1 MSGQGAEDAEEAAE
15 LGFGAGNFASDRQHV
30 ERPKGSHY
38 RGGDQPQPDRW
49 RCLIAGCNPML
60 DGATAQAHRAE
71 TGHRVAAWPV
81 RSAEGKR
88 RARARNKSGYY
99 DVYNVDEKAFSAR
112 LGATQ

>member
-1 MSGQGAEDAEEAAE
+1 MSDEMWGGMGEGAE
-15 LGFGAGNFASDRQHV
+15 NSASDCQHV
-30 ERPKGSHY
+30 ERPQGSHC
-38 RGGDQPQPDRW
+38 RGGDQPQPGRW

-60 DGATAQAHRAE
+60 DEAMAQAHRDE

-99 DVYNVDEKAFSAR
+99 DLYNVGEKAFSAR
-112 LGATQ
+112 LGAGR